1 MKIFVGGLMPT
12 RQQRIRE
19 LYPGVDFAFASDQ
32 EGRRRWLT
40 RARSADLVIIDQ
52 GRCDHTITKLLKSKG
67 VQYQLA
73 DGSAAIQQ
81 LIDAAIDAAL
91 EPEP

>member
-1 MKIFVGGLMPT
+1 MKIFIGGLMPT

-19 LYPGVDFAFASDQ
+19 MYPGVDFVFASDQ

-40 RARSADLVIIDQ
+40 RARSADVAIIDQ
-52 GRCDHTITKLLKSKG
+52 GRTDHTITKLLQSKG

-73 DGSAAIQQ
+73 DGSAAIQK
-81 LIDAAIDAAL
+81 LIDGAIDAAL
-91 EPEP
+91 EPD